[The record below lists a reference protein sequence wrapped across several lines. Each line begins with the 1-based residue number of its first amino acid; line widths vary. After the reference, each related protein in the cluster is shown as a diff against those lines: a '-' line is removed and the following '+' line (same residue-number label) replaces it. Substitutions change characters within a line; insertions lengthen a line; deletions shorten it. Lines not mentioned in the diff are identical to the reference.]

1 MRALQERA
9 EALARAAQRRRVDQ
23 IAEQWREALP
33 GASISATATGV
44 AIEAPGLGRRWL
56 AEPTLRF
63 AGRLGR

>member
-9 EALARAAQRRRVDQ
+9 EALAHAAQRRRMEQ

-33 GASISATATGV
+33 GASISGTATEV
-44 AIEAPGLGRRWL
+44 AIEARGLGRRGL
-56 AEPTLRF
+56 EEPMLRF